1 VPLLVRFWKSV
12 LRPLGVVAI
21 FGTVLGAFGHFTKY
35 GRKQVEGSQDEGT
48 NLPRLT
54 RQ

>member
-1 VPLLVRFWKSV
+1 VRFWKSV

-21 FGTVLGAFGHFTKY
+21 FGAVIGAFGHFTKY
-35 GRKQVEGSQDEGT
+35 GRKQVAGSQDEDT